1 MSGPSLDLVARKG
14 PSLPQ
19 VAAPPGPALNVSA
32 QVRGPVLSAHQAVG
46 AQLPTLSVLPYVL
59 AAVLLSALLLVPL
72 LYLSSWRSGEG
83 ADAPPWY
90 LSLIEIARQ
99 HFADGHEMQEEVQ
112 AQTAEPQ
119 EEAPAIDLPQDIASQ
134 ITALVGKSCHNFL
147 EDGDDPAAKY
157 AFEQLIWSRLS
168 KEWQDSAAERLEVC
182 TPFKWQ
188 TPQVLSAMACAKG
201 ACGSDDVKFYVS
213 RDGKVGIDVT
223 DKGTCTQASEEGFTP
238 AELLCSR

>member
-1 MSGPSLDLVARKG
+1 LSSPSLELGPRKG
-14 PSLPQ
+14 PSLPHD
-19 VAAPPGPALNVSA
+19 APPLGPALNVSA
-32 QVRGPVLSAHQAVG
+32 QVRGPTLSSNQSVG

-99 HFADGHEMQEEVQ
+99 HIAGGHEMEEEVQ

-119 EEAPAIDLPQDIASQ
+119 EEAPAIDLPRDLASQ
-134 ITALVGKSCHNFL
+134 IAALAGKSCHNFL

-157 AFEQLIWSRLS
+157 AFEQLIWSRLN
-168 KEWQDSAAERLEVC
+168 KEWQDSATERLDVC

-188 TPQVLSAMACAKG
+188 TPQVLSVMACAKG
-201 ACGSDDVKFYVS
+201 ACGSDDVKFYIS

-223 DKGTCTQASEEGFTP
+223 ANGSCTQASEEGFAPT
-238 AELLCSR
+238 ELLCSR

>member
-1 MSGPSLDLVARKG
+1 LSGRLLDLGPRKG

-19 VAAPPGPALNVSA
+19 VAPPLGPALNVSA
-32 QVRGPVLSAHQAVG
+32 QVRGPTLSSNQAVG

-99 HFADGHEMQEEVQ
+99 HIAGGHEMEEEVQ

-119 EEAPAIDLPQDIASQ
+119 GEAPATDLPRDLASQ
-134 ITALVGKSCHNFL
+134 IASLVGKSCHNFL

-157 AFEQLIWSRLS
+157 AFEQLIWSRLN
-168 KEWQDSAAERLEVC
+168 KEWQDSAAERLDVC

-223 DKGTCTQASEEGFTP
+223 ANGSCTQASEEGFAPT
-238 AELLCSR
+238 ELLCSR